1 MNYSSTTKGLLGG
14 VLAAAVI
21 ALPVWAAM
29 SQQKAKVVA
38 FTGTTRASAS
48 AGAPFAAVTRGQ
60 EFSAGATLA
69 TGAASTMDLDLGP
82 VGSSVR
88 LQENTSITVA
98 ALMAE
103 STAAGVESTTQLDL
117 MQGTIAGS
125 VRKLGA
131 VSKYEVKTPRAT
143 FGIRGTRYVI
153 SADGR
158 ATISEGSAIAV
169 AQRADGSTI
178 TRVINAGETFDP
190 GTGLVSPT
198 GRDVAAA
205 PPAAD
210 EEQATPF
217 VNVGDPILR
226 LTDTPISRVSPGDGG
241 SSGDGGDNGGDNG
254 DGGSL

>member
-29 SQQKAKVVA
+29 NQQRAKVVS
-38 FTGTTRASAS
+38 FSGTATASES
-48 AGAPFAAVTRGQ
+48 GGAATFAPVTRGQ
-60 EFSAGATLA
+60 ALPVGATLK
-69 TGAASTMDLDLGP
+69 TGAASTMDIDLGP
-82 VGSSVR
+82 VGSTVR
-88 LQENTSITVA
+88 LQENTTMSVA

-103 STAAGVESTTQLDL
+103 STPAGVESSTQLDL

-210 EEQATPF
+210 GEQATPF

-241 SSGDGGDNGGDNG
+241 AANDGGDNGNGNG
-254 DGGSL
+254 DGF

>member
-1 MNYSSTTKGLLGG
+1 MNYSHSPTTKGIFGG

-38 FTGTTRASAS
+38 FTGTTRASAT
-48 AGAPFAAVTRGQ
+48 AGAAFAPVTRGQ

-69 TGAASTMDLDLGP
+69 TGAASTLDLDLGP

-88 LQENTSITVA
+88 LQESTTISVA

-143 FGIRGTRYVI
+143 FGIRGTRFVI
-153 SADGR
+153 SADGS
-158 ATISEGSAIAV
+158 ATITEGSAIAV

-178 TRVINAGETFDP
+178 TRVINSGESFDP
-190 GTGLVSPT
+190 GTGLVSGST
-198 GRDVAAA
+198 RAAGA
-205 PPAAD
+205 PPAA
-210 EEQATPF
+210 EGEQAVPF
-217 VNVGDPILR
+217 VNVGDPVLR

-241 SSGDGGDNGGDNG
+241 GSGNGGDNGGSN
-254 DGGSL
+254 DGI